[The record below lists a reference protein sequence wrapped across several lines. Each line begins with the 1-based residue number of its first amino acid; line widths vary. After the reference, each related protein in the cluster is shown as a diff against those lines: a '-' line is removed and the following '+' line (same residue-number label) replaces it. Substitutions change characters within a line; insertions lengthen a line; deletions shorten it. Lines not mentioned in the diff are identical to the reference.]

1 MNDPGSNQQWSKE
14 KAYVQGN
21 IVIYNGV
28 TYRAKWWVK
37 GETPDTSQAWEP
49 IGGTNTVK
57 KNWNKATI
65 YVAGDTVTYN
75 DVTYQAKW
83 WNKGEEPTRSAAW
96 KIKG

>member
-1 MNDPGSNQQWSKE
+1 M
-14 KAYVQGN
+14 
-21 IVIYNGV
+21 
-28 TYRAKWWVK
+28 
-37 GETPDTSQAWEP
+37 
-49 IGGTNTVK
+49 GGTNTVK